1 MFTNATALNVV
12 APVILLIC
20 IGKLLAH
27 LQLIHNDFVRA
38 ANKLAYQVTLPVLL
52 FTAISQADMYT
63 LFNTQMML
71 AGFLGSLLAF
81 LVLLVIT
88 GWMKVPHVQRGVTI
102 QAGFRANMG
111 IVGLAIC
118 SGLLGSSGLALA
130 SVYLGFI
137 VPLFNFLAVWVLL
150 LFSTKYVSQKA
161 IILEV
166 FKSPLVI
173 AVCLAL
179 PVSLLSLPLPVVLLA
194 TGELIGQ
201 VTLPLAL
208 LCIGATIKFGDMQK
222 RMGLLTFI
230 VVGKCILYPGI
241 TLAIAYFLG
250 VDDTALTVLLLLSI
264 APTATASFPATQQL
278 GGDTELAADAI
289 ALTTVLSL
297 PLYMVIIGFL

>member
-1 MFTNATALNVV
+1 MSSVHTAFTVV

-20 IGKLLAH
+20 LGKLLAK
-27 LQLIHNDFVRA
+27 LNVIQPDFVTA
-38 ANKLAYQVTLPVLL
+38 ANKLAYQVTLPGLL
-52 FTAISQADMYT
+52 FTAISQADMFS
-63 LFNTQMML
+63 LFDSKMML
-71 AGFLGSLLAF
+71 AGLLGSLLSF
-81 LVLLVIT
+81 LLLLIGT
-88 GWMKVPHVQRGVTI
+88 GWMKVPHLQRGVVV

-118 SGLLGSSGLALA
+118 KGLLGSSGLALA

-150 LFSTKYVSQKA
+150 LFSTTYISQGK
-161 IILEV
+161 ILQEV

-179 PVSLLSLPLPVVLLA
+179 PVSLLAIPIPTVLLK

-208 LCIGATIKFGDMQK
+208 LCIGATIKFGDMRK
-222 RMGLLTFI
+222 RVRLLT
-230 VVGKCILYPGI
+230 VI
-241 TLAIAYFLG
+241 TLAKCFAYPAIVLFFGLMF
-250 VDDTALTVLLLLSI
+250 ALEDNALVVLLLLSV

-278 GGDTELAADAI
+278 GGDKVLAADAI
-289 ALTTVLSL
+289 ALTTVLCL
-297 PLYMVIIGFL
+297 PLYMLIIAFL